1 MGLEKDVKIGDVGDV
16 DFALADG
23 KATVKVTIA
32 KSIDAAG
39 LEVDASVSV
48 KMDEKLLL
56 DKLVAALPAGLLKQA
71 AQAAE
76 DLALK
81 LQASAPA
88 AAPAAPSA

>member
-1 MGLEKDVKIGDVGDV
+1 MEKDVKIGDIGDV

-23 KATVKVTIA
+23 KATVKVTVS
-32 KSIDAAG
+32 KKIDAAG
-39 LEVDASVSV
+39 VEVDASVEV
-48 KMDEKLLL
+48 KMDEKILL

-81 LQASAPA
+81 LQASA
-88 AAPAAPSA
+88 APSA